1 MARIV
6 NVHHVDKGAF
16 IKGNVEVDVEEVVMV
31 FERSPTYAEVVERC
45 KEELKWTN
53 PNDVV

>member
-16 IKGNVEVDVEEVVMV
+16 IKGNVKVDVEEVVMV
-31 FERSPTYAEVVERC
+31 FERSPTLLMPRLWKDAR
-45 KEELKWTN
+45 KN
-53 PNDVV
+53 